1 MSLDAI
7 KDEISVQFISVTQDF
22 TPGVNKLVIEY
33 KFAKLDSILKVH
45 SDKTFNSSIQ
55 IYDKDNEYV
64 YAKDLPLEQSGKVEW
79 DGFLNEERSERIW
92 FKNGPYV
99 IQIKILGGLESTWD
113 RFLACLGSPIDCI
126 YGELQTTISG
136 YAESTFNINEDRENW
151 EQLTF
156 KKVDPG
162 ASFTD
167 YLSQK
172 NMFIS
177 DLGLQENENPL
188 EYLNNNLIEFEFL
201 GEVMVMHKRFA
212 YVLKTI
218 KESFN
223 EAEYANLSNS
233 LQISNGFRA
242 HKTTNSGVSRHQLGM
257 AIDINPGSNPMLL
270 SDSQA
275 EIFQYIRIVTGLDM
289 HNKSVTLEQTI
300 AAQDLFKT
308 RVLDNQLTLQ
318 KVKDALDAIHNYN
331 KDNNKLNF
339 IKLSQ
344 NVIES
349 TIANSSTA
357 LKAALTSSTSE
368 KEVVK
373 SLATEC
379 LTDIS
384 NLKEQV
390 TDALTILNHYKT
402 GLAIDQ

>member
-1 MSLDAI
+1 M
-7 KDEISVQFISVTQDF
+7 
-22 TPGVNKLVIEY
+22 
-33 KFAKLDSILKVH
+33 
-45 SDKTFNSSIQ
+45 
-55 IYDKDNEYV
+55 
-64 YAKDLPLEQSGKVEW
+64 
-79 DGFLNEERSERIW
+79 SERC
-92 FKNGPYV
+92 
-99 IQIKILGGLESTWD
+99 S
-113 RFLACLGSPIDCI
+113 SPD
-126 YGELQTTISG
+126 G
-136 YAESTFNINEDRENW
+136 Y
-151 EQLTF
+151 
-156 KKVDPG
+156 
-162 ASFTD
+162 
-167 YLSQK
+167 
-172 NMFIS
+172 
-177 DLGLQENENPL
+177 
-188 EYLNNNLIEFEFL
+188 
-201 GEVMVMHKRFA
+201 
-212 YVLKTI
+212 
-218 KESFN
+218 
-223 EAEYANLSNS
+223 
-233 LQISNGFRA
+233 
-242 HKTTNSGVSRHQLGM
+242 
-257 AIDINPGSNPMLL
+257 
-270 SDSQA
+270 
-275 EIFQYIRIVTGLDM
+275 RIVTGLDM

-402 GLAIDQ
+402 GLAIDQTHGQEFRDMVAYLNEKLNKVQKLIIQLEANPINNAALLEEINTAAIPSVVESFSAVNARVESIKTWVGQLNTFGQALSRKVSAAADHLGGNLFKNGFFNLPTNFSKAMEDDNFIRWGGGPGYRSLKDWMHFEIDPAKMRELLALDEDTINAKVND